1 MKQNFN
7 KIIGAAALAV
17 LILNTAV
24 ATPPPSYTIYNNAA
38 GYNGYAFNVV
48 DGQELG
54 TEITLDSQ
62 TWALTKYQIQY
73 NATSLD
79 TGVGFNI
86 RIFANDN
93 AGAPGN
99 IVYDGGFYTGLAVGN
114 HTITYDNSDFGN
126 LYLAPFGSYTFAISF
141 NNLGSSVIQL
151 PLANSP
157 SGQPGTSYGDYWR
170 NDGTYGTPA
179 WNLVSPSFGQANLL
193 MNVEGT
199 PEPSVMALSALGG
212 VLLLGVNKLRRKR
225 A

>member
-1 MKQNFN
+1 
-7 KIIGAAALAV
+7 
-17 LILNTAV
+17 
-24 ATPPPSYTIYNNAA
+24 
-38 GYNGYAFNVV
+38 
-48 DGQELG
+48 
-54 TEITLDSQ
+54 LDSQ

-86 RIFANDN
+86 RLFKNDPITDVP
-93 AGAPGN
+93 GAV
-99 IVYDGGFYTGLAVGN
+99 VYNGGFFYDLAVGN

-126 LYLAPFGSYTFAISF
+126 LYLAGSYTFAITF
-141 NNLGSSVIQL
+141 QNLGSSVIQL
-151 PLANSP
+151 PLADSP
-157 SGQPGTSYGDYWR
+157 TGQPGTSYGDYWR
-170 NDGTYGTPA
+170 NNAGIGNPPV
-179 WNLVSPSFGQANLL
+179 WELVSPTFGQANLL